1 MSLLTSPELFINMK
15 RIPTK
20 DSREYGPFWKEE
32 KRKVKQGVTI
42 NGVYIPGWL
51 YWHTNHWIIDIDQ
64 EPDPIT
70 GYSERKTM
78 HPYLRDNE
86 WLIGEYIH
94 KAEQQ
99 HKGLLIIGSRQLGK
113 SEFGASYM
121 GRRAIGFK
129 NTQNIVAGL
138 STYDLTLLTSKI
150 DRGFKNL
157 HEYFAP
163 QLRIKNNWSK
173 EVILGYKDK
182 KGNPEKYSE
191 ILIRNLEEGKST
203 ENLAGPT
210 TSALLLDEVGKGDFL
225 EAFIAAKPALLTP
238 WGWRCSPIFTG
249 TSGSF
254 EKSED
259 LQNFYSKLDT
269 FNFLCIEVKDEIRG
283 VKRKFIPGWM
293 RSASERK
300 KVRLSDYLGVPRGS
314 ELDITPLYM
323 VRSQEDAEAKI
334 QKEIDDLKKAGEIT
348 LSKKETMYH
357 PILDEDLFLTDD
369 TDDIFAD
376 IKEMAKQH
384 LAYLESIDVDE
395 EYVWMVRD
403 SKTGQVTARKAE
415 GNKFPITDFPI
426 KDKDKHKIDFDAPII
441 IWEKPIPG
449 QEYGVL
455 HISGADPYNQ
465 DEAPTS
471 QSLGSFFVYRRTY
484 DPQNGR
490 AQETFVAEYTARPEK
505 IGKWREQCELL
516 MEYYQ
521 ATCLPENE
529 DAEFIRHFDKK
540 HKIHWLEDGLDLARE
555 INPNTKVKRNKGL
568 SAATANIRFGNGK
581 LKAYCMEDIV
591 VGQDTNGDNIIKH
604 GIVRIKSKGLL
615 KEIIAHKPGL
625 NVDRIV
631 AARHALILAGV
642 KDKFFPV
649 AHVKAQADPQ
659 KMEKKK
665 PQVPKTPFSMKG
677 GGAFKVKT
685 TGPFR
690 IKR

>member
-1 MSLLTSPELFINMK
+1 MSLIKSPELFINM
-15 RIPTK
+15 RDVPTK
-20 DSREYGPFWKEE
+20 DSREYKAFWKEE
-32 KRKVKQGVTI
+32 KNKVIKGVTI

-64 EPDPIT
+64 EPDPFT
-70 GYSERKTM
+70 GYTERKPM
-78 HPYLRDNE
+78 RPYLRDNE
-86 WLIGEYIH
+86 WLIGESIH
-94 KAEQQ
+94 RAEQER
-99 HKGLLIIGSRQLGK
+99 KGLLIIGSRQLGK

-121 GRRAIGFK
+121 GRRAIAFK

-138 STYDLTLLTSKI
+138 STNDLTLLTSKI

-163 QLRIKNNWSK
+163 QLRIKNDWSK
-173 EVILGYKDK
+173 AVVLGYKDG
-182 KGNPEKYSE
+182 KGNPQKYSE

-210 TSALLLDEVGKGDFL
+210 TSALLLDEVGKGEFL
-225 EAFIAAKPALLTP
+225 EAFIAARPALLTQ

-269 FNFLCIEVKDEIRG
+269 YRFMCIEVKDKVRG
-283 VKRKFIPGWM
+283 VTRKFVPGWM
-293 RSASERK
+293 RSASDRK
-300 KVRLSDYLGVPRGS
+300 KIRLSDYLGVPRGS
-314 ELDITPLYM
+314 ELDVTPIRV
-323 VRSQEDAEAKI
+323 VRSQEGAEAQI
-334 QKEIDDLKKAGEIT
+334 QKDIEDLKKAGKIT
-348 LSKKETMYH
+348 LSKKEQMYH
-357 PILDEDLFLTDD
+357 PIVDDDLFLMDEADD
-369 TDDIFAD
+369 VFAD
-376 IKEMAKQH
+376 VKEIAKQH
-384 LAYLESIDVDE
+384 LTYLESIDVEE
-395 EYVWMVRD
+395 EYIFLTRD
-403 SKTGQVTARKAE
+403 LSTKEVKVVPS
-415 GNKFPITDFPI
+415 NKYPIIDFPI
-426 KDKDKHKIDFDAPII
+426 KESDKHKYDFDAPII
-441 IWEKPIPG
+441 IWEKPLPG

-484 DPQNGR
+484 DPLSGR
-490 AQETFVAEYTARPEK
+490 AQETFVAEYTARPDK

-540 HKIHWLEDGLDLARE
+540 HKIHWLEDGLDLAKE

-581 LKAYCMEDIV
+581 LKAYCLEEIV
-591 VGQDTNGDNIIKH
+591 VGQDAHGDNIIKF

-615 KEIIAHKPGL
+615 KEIINHKVGL

-631 AARHALILAGV
+631 ASRHALILAGV
-642 KDKFFPV
+642 KDKFYPV
-649 AHVKAQADPQ
+649 ARVKVVDPN
-659 KMEKKK
+659 KVEKKK
-665 PQVPKTPFSMKG
+665 PKQPKTPFNISKT
-677 GGAFKVKT
+677 GAFKTKSS
-685 TGPFR
+685 GPFR
-690 IKR
+690 TKRTPF

>member
-1 MSLLTSPELFINMK
+1 MSLTTSPELFINMK
-15 RIPTK
+15 SIPTK
-20 DSREYGPFWKEE
+20 DSREYKSFWKDE
-32 KRKVKQGVTI
+32 KRKVKEGVTI

-64 EPDPIT
+64 EPDPVT
-70 GYSERKTM
+70 GYGERKTQ
-78 HPYLRDNE
+78 HPDLRDNE

-138 STYDLTLLTSKI
+138 STNDLSILTSKI

-163 QLRIKNNWSK
+163 QLRIKNNWGK
-173 EVILGYKDK
+173 EVILGYKDT

-254 EKSED
+254 DKSED
-259 LQNFYSKLDT
+259 LQKFYSQLDV

-293 RSASERK
+293 RSASDRK

-314 ELDITPLYM
+314 ELDITGIKI
-323 VRSQEDAEAKI
+323 VRSQADAEAKI
-334 QKEIDDLKKAGEIT
+334 HAEIENLKNIGEVT
-348 LSKKETMYH
+348 LSKKEIMYH
-357 PILDEDLFLTDD
+357 PITDEDLFLTDD

-376 IKEMAKQH
+376 VKEMAKEQ
-384 LAYLESIDVDE
+384 LAYIESINVDE

-403 SKTGQVTARKAE
+403 SKTGDVKTTKA
-415 GNKFPITDFPI
+415 NKLPIFDFPI
-426 KDKDKHKIDFDAPII
+426 KDADKHKIDFDAPII
-441 IWEKPIPG
+441 IWEKPLPG

-484 DPQNGR
+484 DPINGR

-505 IGKWREQCELL
+505 IGKWREQCEML

-529 DAEFIRHFDKK
+529 DAEFIRHFDRK

-591 VGQDTNGDNIIKH
+591 VGQTPEGDNIIKH

-615 KEIIAHKPGL
+615 KEIINHKPGL

-642 KDKFFPV
+642 KDKYFPV
-649 AHVKAQADPQ
+649 ARVKAMVDPNAQ
-659 KMEKKK
+659 QKKK
-665 PQVPKTPFSMKG
+665 PQPVKTPFSMKST
-677 GGAFKVKT
+677 GAFTKRVG
-685 TGPFR
+685 GPFSM
-690 IKR
+690 KR